1 MDKNLDYKSKKFNA
15 ETKQLYNYDK
25 YNQII
30 RNKLFDNPD
39 AEYVVGEKV
48 ISGSTV
54 KISNITTSLFDIKY
68 VYSND
73 EATIMNIE
81 KICINTIYTYYI

>member
-30 RNKLFDNPD
+30 NK
-39 AEYVVGEKV
+39 A
-48 ISGSTV
+48 
-54 KISNITTSLFDIKY
+54 
-68 VYSND
+68 
-73 EATIMNIE
+73 
-81 KICINTIYTYYI
+81 